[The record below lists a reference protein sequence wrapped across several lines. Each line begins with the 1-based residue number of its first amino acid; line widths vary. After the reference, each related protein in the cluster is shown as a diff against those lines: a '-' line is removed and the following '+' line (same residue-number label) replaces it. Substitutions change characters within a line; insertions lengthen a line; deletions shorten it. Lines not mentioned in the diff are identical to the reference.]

1 VVGRTPQQALD
12 SLVQPLQRALSCVCD
27 GVLLA
32 SGVRNSSERHG
43 IRLAHAPQRLR
54 AAEFLALIFDG
65 EYQFDCEHQIA
76 ETSDPG
82 GSWRVTALGYR
93 CALHDAEHEILAYH
107 WHPLTR
113 GGPSFPHLHLSAG
126 ARVAHARLTTAHL
139 PTGLVH
145 LEDVLRLAIETF
157 DARPVR
163 ADWDRVLISSKAASS
178 AAWS

>member
-1 VVGRTPQQALD
+1 VAGRTPQEALA
-12 SLVQPLQRALSCVCD
+12 SFVQPLQRAVSSVCNA
-27 GVLLA
+27 VLLDT
-32 SGVRNSSERHG
+32 GVRSTAELHSL
-43 IRLAHAPQRLR
+43 RLTQAPYRLH
-54 AAEFLALIFDG
+54 AAEFLALT
-65 EYQFDCEHQIA
+65 FDCDYQIV

-82 GSWRVTALGYR
+82 GPWKIRGLSYR

-113 GGPSFPHLHLSAG
+113 GGPIFPHLHLGAG
-126 ARVAHARLTTAHL
+126 SRVTHARLTTAHL